1 MRFCAS
7 PYISSNPTIQS
18 PPPFFF
24 LSPFLSCAMVFKKKK
39 NEKEK
44 DLPEAP
50 LFSLFLHNS
59 KIPTQKGNMVE
70 LADW

>member
-18 PPPFFF
+18 PRPSFFPPFF
-24 LSPFLSCAMVFKKKK
+24 LVPWYLKKK
-39 NEKEK
+39 K